1 MNPTQQVIIAE
12 SYINHLSNTIKVL
25 ANNYQESIARGTG
38 ADLVS
43 LVMNMTDT
51 LKNLKELLLLN
62 NNTSN
67 PVKGVQDAFAR
78 VQQMVPPFFTQRP
91 GPYPGYPYPRFQGHF
106 MRPPEFTRPTSM
118 QHQPSPFV
126 GNDPMHPD
134 NARPFPGMAIF
145 REKGLMIEDGFR
157 VFQESLIRDRDDA
170 EYMFMYRTVKSN
182 PFSPE
187 TFAIIRSHK
196 VSKLE
201 MLSIANEIGQIITS
215 GDEVVF
221 FDASQ
226 KVYVPIHFLHGH
238 ILARSETP
246 SSSSTEPVTKQYVDG
261 TVASQAEGA
270 VAKPTPIKLSRE
282 PIPLGNGNV
291 TLQDMVAYAKSC
303 GPVKFNLKLE
313 IYVPPGENFVI
324 FKNLGKSQDGNLQ
337 LGDLVHLA
345 LGGNNITRELMN
357 RHVAFAYSADN
368 TKVRGFYTSSEHI
381 RSGVDYN
388 NFITAYIDGAAEILK
403 WIEHPFSS
411 LNGVLNSADKQDQP
425 AEKGSPA
432 DQASTPPP
440 DAS

>member
-62 NNTSN
+62 NDTSN

-91 GPYPGYPYPRFQGHF
+91 GPYPGYPYPRFQEHF

-126 GNDPMHPD
+126 GNDPLHPN
-134 NARPFPGMAIF
+134 NAYPFPGMAVF
-145 REKGLMIEDGFR
+145 HGNGNRSQDGFR
-157 VFQESLIRDRDDA
+157 LLQESLIRDHDNTK
-170 EYMFMYRTVKSN
+170 YMFMYKIEKRN

-187 TFAIIRSHK
+187 TFVIDRDHK
-196 VSKLE
+196 VSKTE
-201 MLSIANEIGQIITS
+201 MLMLCDEFGRIIAST
-215 GDEVVF
+215 GDIAF
-221 FDASQ
+221 YDMAR
-226 KVYVPIHFLHGH
+226 KVDVPIHFLHDH
-238 ILARSETP
+238 ILARSEVPSTP
-246 SSSSTEPVTKQYVDG
+246 SVEPVTKEYVDG
-261 TVASQAEGA
+261 TVAAQAAGA
-270 VAKPTPIKLSRE
+270 VAKPAPIKLSRE

-291 TLQDMVAYAKSC
+291 TLGDMVAYAKSC
-303 GPVKFNLKLE
+303 GPVGFNLKLE

-324 FKNLGKSQDGNLQ
+324 FKNLGKSQDGELQ
-337 LGDLVHLA
+337 LSDLVHLA

-357 RHVAFAYSADN
+357 RHVAFAYSGGVIQ
-368 TKVRGFYTSSEHI
+368 TRGFYNPSEHI
-381 RSGVDYN
+381 RGSIDYEK
-388 NFITAYIDGAAEILK
+388 FVTAYIGGAAEILK
-403 WIEHPFSS
+403 WIEHPFATVTGLLES
-411 LNGVLNSADKQDQP
+411 LEQKDQP
-425 AEKGSPA
+425 VEKGGPA
-432 DQASTPPP
+432 DPASPTPT